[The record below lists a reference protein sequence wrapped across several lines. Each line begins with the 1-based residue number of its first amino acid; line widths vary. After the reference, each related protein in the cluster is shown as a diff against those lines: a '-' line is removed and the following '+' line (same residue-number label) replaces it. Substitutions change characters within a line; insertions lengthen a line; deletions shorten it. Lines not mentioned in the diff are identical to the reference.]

1 MTTQPQ
7 SPPSNLRPGHSP
19 ERRRLLAAGSFIGL
33 GGVGLAGPAFGA
45 GAVAV
50 ASAGA
55 VAAWPVKP
63 VRIIVPFTP
72 GGASDVAARTFSTAL
87 QQAVG
92 QPVIVEY
99 KPGANG
105 NLGADIVTKAG
116 GDGHTLLV
124 TDIVGQAASPA
135 VYGKLNFDPS
145 TDLQGVCMLTYA
157 PHVIA
162 VTPDLPARN
171 LAELVALSKR
181 QQVSCAISALGSP
194 PHLACVQLQKLMGAQ
209 WEYVPYKGGSQAM
222 TDTISGQTQMVINS
236 LAPTLPFLQGGRL
249 RAIALSNIG
258 RMALVSQIPT
268 LDESG
273 AAGFSSGSWQGVMV
287 SAAVPAGL
295 VGRIHAAISGV
306 MLDADLRGRVL
317 AHGAQVSVKSPG
329 EMGVFFAAERKR
341 WERVARENGI
351 FAG

>member
-1 MTTQPQ
+1 MNTTSRFPGF
-7 SPPSNLRPGHSP
+7 SPDARGSVHGA
-19 ERRRLLAAGSFIGL
+19 ERRRLLAAAGGFIGL
-33 GGVGLAGPAFGA
+33 GGVAGTAFAAAPA
-45 GAVAV
+45 
-50 ASAGA
+50 AS
-55 VAAWPVKP
+55 AAWPVKP

-72 GGASDVAARTFSTAL
+72 GGASDVAARTVSTAL
-87 QQAVG
+87 QMAIG

-105 NLGADIVTKAG
+105 NLGADIVTKSG

-157 PHVIA
+157 PHLIA
-162 VTPDLPARN
+162 VNPELPVRN

-181 QQVSCAISALGSP
+181 QQVSCAISAVGSP

-222 TDTISGQTQMVINS
+222 TDTISGQTQMIINS
-236 LAPTLPFLQGGRL
+236 LAPTLPYVQGGRL
-249 RAIALSNIG
+249 RAIALSNLG

-273 AAGFSSGSWQGVMV
+273 APGFSSGSWQGVMV
-287 SAAVPAGL
+287 SSAVPAAVVAL
-295 VGRIHAAISGV
+295 IHAAVSRV
-306 MLDADLRGRVL
+306 MLDTDLRARVL
-317 AHGAQVSVKSPG
+317 AQGAQVSVKSPS
-329 EMGVFFAAERKR
+329 EMKVFFASERKR
-341 WERVARENGI
+341 WEAVARDNGI
-351 FAG
+351 QAG